1 MNKLTRKDFLS
12 NASKAAV
19 GLAAVG
25 GLSSIVTTASLNA
38 NNKITPWPW
47 PYTQVDPEAVRIQAH
62 YRYWNDKDCGTGTF
76 GAIVQALATAVRDPW
91 TNMLI

>member
-25 GLSSIVTTASLNA
+25 GLSSIVTTASLKA
-38 NNKITPWPW
+38 NNKITPGLGHTP
-47 PYTQVDPEAVRIQAH
+47 
-62 YRYWNDKDCGTGTF
+62 K
-76 GAIVQALATAVRDPW
+76 
-91 TNMLI
+91 